1 MIKTLI
7 LCASLWTVLLMLPG
21 CGPSRESLRERGVNP
36 LTHSE
41 LESLFSRRRTA
52 RWTSAEG
59 VKGAGTYEEGGAAKL
74 QWRHGEA
81 TGSWRIV
88 GDTFCTKY
96 AKVRRGSENCF
107 SLFRVRDNEYQL
119 YFPDGA
125 FNATVEFTN

>member
-1 MIKTLI
+1 MLKTLF
-7 LCASLWTVLLMLPG
+7 LGASLLAVLFMLSG
-21 CGPSRESLRERGVNP
+21 CGPSRESLRKRGLSP

-41 LESLFSRRRTA
+41 LESLFSRRRTT

-59 VKGAGTYEEGGAAKL
+59 VNGAGAYDEGGAAKL
-74 QWRHGEA
+74 NWRHGQA

-88 GDTFCTKY
+88 GDTLCTKY
-96 AKVRRGSENCF
+96 PKIRQGSENCF
-107 SLFRVRDNEYQL
+107 SLYRTRDNEYQL